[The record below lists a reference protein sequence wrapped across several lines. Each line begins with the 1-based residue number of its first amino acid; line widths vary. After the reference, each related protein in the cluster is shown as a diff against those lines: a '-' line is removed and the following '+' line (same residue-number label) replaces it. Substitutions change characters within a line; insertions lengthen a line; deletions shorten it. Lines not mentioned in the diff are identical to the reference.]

1 MNNFL
6 TISFDGFTML
16 LSHMHQATIIRVLFG
31 VWFGLDMAG
40 TEKVEIRTLKV
51 GRYCSVDDNAYKIL
65 RISKSK
71 PGKHGSAKARL
82 ELEDIFSG
90 QKKSH
95 VGTVTDKISVPI
107 IEKGSATVTHIQGSE
122 VHAMDAKTYEMMVL
136 PLEDGLTLESG
147 KEIMWMEAMGRFK
160 IIRDH

>member
-1 MNNFL
+1 
-6 TISFDGFTML
+6 
-16 LSHMHQATIIRVLFG
+16 
-31 VWFGLDMAG
+31 MAG

-51 GRYCSVDDNAYKIL
+51 GRYCSVDENAYKIL

-95 VGTVTDKISVPI
+95 VGTETDKISVPI

-136 PLEDGLTLESG
+136 PLEDGLNLESG